1 MEMNSKK
8 KPFVRSLAVGA
19 LVFGVVIAAWNSV
32 ISAQPASSSSIK
44 DRLSVSLP
52 EVMVETGNIAHLISI
67 RVRPKPPAR
76 LGVDF
81 PDILAQP
88 ENPPISLPPRPLPS
102 EVDPDPELATLMGGI
117 SRFFGDEKVFESG
130 LAYLKKSAPV
140 EALSYF
146 DFIMKTAE
154 DPRLKV
160 AGLFW
165 SAEALLRLGRVGET
179 RTQRERLM
187 QLPLQRGGRYAA
199 AARYAVAE
207 EKCKARDIDAC
218 FRILDEGRWQAGNFA
233 FGEANFLRG
242 WAFHVAGSQEK
253 ALEAFAAA
261 AGEEKGLARRA
272 LVAVG
277 YIRHQRGEF
286 ALAEIAFSQAE
297 AVGEP
302 RDAED
307 TALVGEAVHGIGWA
321 RLRLGRLDA
330 AGRTFSFF
338 LRQYSDHPLRVS
350 AQVGALAVEMERASA
365 DSQKRSRVEK
375 AFREFSGENS
385 KHDQRGALQLQLA
398 WTLFRQRDFEASA
411 KHAASVSD
419 AYPLGRVYRLG
430 RVVEGLSLYHLGKV
444 KEAYGVLRLGSDRP
458 PRDVNRRGERSIAR
472 SAALAT
478 AFAAFQLKDFAS
490 AKTVLESWAFSERS
504 GQAGGKQKID
514 PEAALW
520 YGEAAFEG
528 GDIEK
533 AGLAFSS
540 VPEEARE
547 WYQARAGLAWIH
559 YRKREWKRAVEAFDK
574 VFSISPHG
582 PLAAEALARA
592 GEARFNEGNYQ
603 GALQAFDRIER
614 EFTGTDVA
622 REALF
627 QKGKLLFRRDMFKG
641 AQDTLSLY
649 LDRYPKSP
657 AAPEALFLM
666 ALVPFRR
673 GEFDI
678 SRGRLFEFIDR
689 HPNSPWLVEAF
700 LRVGDTYYNEKK
712 YSLANRTYRLMIN
725 RFKENPRTREAA
737 YGLILTRLQLREY
750 ERFLKDA
757 RSYIEKYPGDDLAIT
772 LNYQIG
778 ELHFTQ
784 NRLDEALR
792 AYREVE
798 RRHAGSDLA
807 AHALLRIASI
817 YRRRNKVDA
826 AITAYELL
834 LRRHPDSPLSANALF
849 GAGETLARVGRCA
862 EARVRLENYIEEYPS
877 LGYAP
882 LARFEAGRCAVKLGD
897 GDAAIGHLGAV
908 AFEDNGGLGTLR
920 GDAALLLAALHFRRK
935 EKMQAERALGVAARS
950 EDPNV
955 AVEALFSLAEIRA
968 SRGDARAGSNFLKL
982 TYRFPDQ
989 KIWVTRALGRAGD
1002 LYEKVGDRTTAFRI
1016 FQKMIRIAPS
1026 AELREKAEAALKRL
1040 RPASTSNR

>member
-8 KPFVRSLAVGA
+8 NPFVKSLAAGV
-19 LVFGVVIAAWNSV
+19 LVFGAVIAAWNSAP
-32 ISAQPASSSSIK
+32 SAQPASSSPIG

-52 EVMVETGNIAHLISI
+52 EVVVETANIAHLIAI

-81 PDILAQP
+81 PDILAHP
-88 ENPPISLPPRPLPS
+88 EVPLISLPPRPLPP

-146 DFIMKTAE
+146 DFVMKKAE
-154 DPRLKV
+154 DPRLRV

-165 SAEALLRLGRVGET
+165 SAETLLHLGRLDEA
-179 RTQRERLM
+179 RAQRERLM

-199 AARYAVAE
+199 AARYAVAD

-218 FRILDEGRWQAGNFA
+218 FRILDEGRWQAGDFA
-233 FGEANFLRG
+233 IGEANFLRG
-242 WAFHVAGSQEK
+242 WAFHAAGSREK

-261 AGEEKGLARRA
+261 AGEKKGLARRS

-286 ALAEIAFSQAE
+286 HLAEIAFSQAE

-307 TALVGEAVHGIGWA
+307 AALVGEAVHGIGWA
-321 RLRLGRLDA
+321 RLRRGRLDA

-338 LRQYSDHPLRVS
+338 LRQYSGHPLRVS
-350 AQVGALAVEMERASA
+350 AQVGALAVEMERAA
-365 DSQKRSRVEK
+365 TDPQKRSKAEK
-375 AFREFSGENS
+375 AFREFSEANS
-385 KHDQRGALQLQLA
+385 RHVQRGALQLQLA

-419 AYPLGRVYRLG
+419 AYPLGRMYRLS

-458 PRDVNRRGERSIAR
+458 PRDVSRRGERSIAR

-490 AKTVLESWAFSERS
+490 AKTVLESWAFPEQL
-504 GQAGGKQKID
+504 GQAGGKQKAD

-533 AGLAFSS
+533 AALAFSS
-540 VPEEARE
+540 VPEEAKE

-559 YRKREWKRAVEAFDK
+559 YRKREWERAAEAFDK

-592 GEARFNEGNYQ
+592 GEARFNLGNYQ

-627 QKGKLLFRRDMFKG
+627 QKGKLLFRRDRFEG
-641 AQDTLSLY
+641 AQDTLSSY
-649 LDRYPKSP
+649 LERYPKSP

-666 ALVPFRR
+666 ALIPFRR

-689 HPNSPWLVEAF
+689 HPDSPRLVEAY
-700 LRVGDTYYNEKK
+700 LRVGDTYYNERN
-712 YSLANRTYRLMIN
+712 YSLANRTYRLMMN
-725 RFKENPRTREAA
+725 RFKENHRTREAA

-757 RSYIEKYPGDDLAIT
+757 RSYIEKYPGDDLAIA

-798 RRHAGSDLA
+798 RRYAGSDLA

-817 YRRRNKVDA
+817 YRRRKKVDA

-834 LRRHPDSPLSANALF
+834 LRRHPDGPLSANALF

-862 EARVRLENYIEEYPS
+862 EARVRLEIYIEEHPS
-877 LGYAP
+877 LGYVP

-897 GDAAIGHLGAV
+897 EDAAIGHLRAV
-908 AFEDNGGLGTLR
+908 AFDNDGGIGALR
-920 GDAALLLAALHFRRK
+920 GDAALLLAALHSRRK
-935 EKMQAERALGVAARS
+935 EQEQAERALGVATQS
-950 EDPNV
+950 GDPKV
-955 AVEALFSLAEIRA
+955 AAEAMFSLAEMRA

-989 KIWVTRALGRAGD
+989 KIWVARALGRAGD
-1002 LYEKVGDRTTAFRI
+1002 LYEKTGDHATAFRI